1 MTEEVKVVETT
12 PEVKEEVK
20 APEYTALEQRAM
32 EQGWRPKDEF
42 NGDEET
48 FVDAKEFLGR
58 QPLFDKIE
66 TSQKEVKQLRK
77 ALENFKNHY
86 TKVKETE
93 YNRALAALKSER
105 KSALENGDG
114 DRFELIDA
122 EIKNVEQQVQEVKQ
136 AHEAPLVQD
145 TPQEPIEFVHWKN
158 RNGWYDK
165 MQYMRVYADE
175 LGTTLHQ
182 QGVKPAEVLKQV
194 EVAVRKK
201 FPDEFVNPRKASA
214 PAVEEGRGSSTAS
227 RGNSFKDKLPAD
239 ARSIMN
245 SLVRSGTMTEEEYIA
260 DFKKINNIK

>member
-1 MTEEVKVVETT
+1 MTEEVKGVETPVVT
-12 PEVKEEVK
+12 TEEAK
-20 APEYTALEQRAM
+20 APEPSAIESRAM
-32 EQGWRPKDEF
+32 EMGWRPKEEF
-42 NGDEET
+42 AGDEDD
-48 FVDAKEFLGR
+48 FIDAKEFVRR

-86 TKVKETE
+86 TKVKEVE

-122 EIKNVEQQVQEVKQ
+122 EIKNVEQQVKEVKQ
-136 AHEAPLVQD
+136 AQEAPLVQD
-145 TPQEPIEFVHWKN
+145 TPQEPPEFVQWKN

-165 MQYMRVYADE
+165 KQYMRVFADE
-175 LGTTLHQ
+175 RGVTLHS
-182 QGVKPAEVLKQV
+182 QGVSPAEVLKQV
-194 EVAVRKK
+194 EAEVRKK

-214 PAVEEGRGSSTAS
+214 PAVEEGRGSSITKGS
-227 RGNSFKDKLPAD
+227 SFKDKLPAD